1 MRIISG
7 SCRGRR
13 LLTPGSRFAARVR
26 PTSDRAR
33 EALFQIIRERVTGAR
48 VLDLFAGTGA
58 LALEALSRGAA
69 SALLVEQDAGVL
81 ELARRNIELCGFV
94 EVARPLRR
102 DCGGRLDFLAH
113 LAPAGGFSL
122 VFLDP
127 PYGRGLAAKALSGLA
142 AAGVLAPDALVV
154 AETGRQEELPEFCG
168 PLSRFDHRLYGEA
181 ALHLFARQETATSAT
196 NSTGEDEE
204 RG

>member
-7 SCRGRR
+7 SCRGRK
-13 LLTPGSRFAARVR
+13 LLAPGSRFAARVR

-33 EALFQIIRERVTGAR
+33 EALFHIIRERLPGAA

-81 ELARRNIELCGFV
+81 ELARRNVELCGFG
-94 EVARPLRR
+94 EAAHLLRR
-102 DCGGRLDFLAH
+102 DCGGRLDFLVR
-113 LAPAGGFSL
+113 LVPAGGFSL

-127 PYGRGLAAKALSGLA
+127 PYGRGLAARALTGLA
-142 AAGVLAPDALVV
+142 AAGVLAADALVV
-154 AETGRQEELPEFCG
+154 AETGRHEELPERIG
-168 PLSRFDHRLYGEA
+168 DLQGRDRRFYGEA
-181 ALHLFARQETATSAT
+181 AVHFFEQWPATEANDSRP
-196 NSTGEDEE
+196 TGET
-204 RG
+204 R